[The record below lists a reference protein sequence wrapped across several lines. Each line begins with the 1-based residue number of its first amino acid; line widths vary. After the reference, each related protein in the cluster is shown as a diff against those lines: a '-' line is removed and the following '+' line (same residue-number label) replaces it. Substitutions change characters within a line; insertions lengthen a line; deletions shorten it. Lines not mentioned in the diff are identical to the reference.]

1 MNSVKLSKTILAAD
15 CRQQVSRVKMQFLN
29 TDLSLSFT
37 FLKVLHDISSL
48 IRPHFQSFRRFRA
61 SLASARHH
69 LIIWQDTLKEIGSR
83 FGTSVLSYFLFLKW
97 LLKFNL
103 FSLIINF
110 CFITIPQIVHEPNI
124 SSTTG
129 FRGLELLTGVVS
141 PNLPI
146 NTLQKFSF
154 VHISECISMH

>member
-29 TDLSLSFT
+29 TDLSLLSFT
-37 FLKVLHDISSL
+37 FLKVLHDISSPM
-48 IRPHFQSFRRFRA
+48 RPHFQSFRRFRA

-97 LLKFNL
+97 LLTFNL

-124 SSTTG
+124 SSITG

-141 PNLPI
+141 PNILI
-146 NTLQKFSF
+146 NTLQKGLICS
-154 VHISECISMH
+154 H